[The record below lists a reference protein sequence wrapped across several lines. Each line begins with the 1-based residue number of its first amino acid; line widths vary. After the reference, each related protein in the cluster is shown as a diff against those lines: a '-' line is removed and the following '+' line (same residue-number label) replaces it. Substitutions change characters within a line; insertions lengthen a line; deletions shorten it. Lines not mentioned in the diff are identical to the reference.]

1 MNYEAINTPQYEE
14 LSQRLELLFECLW
27 HCTKRQESYGKY
39 IFSTNE
45 RILINQQRGA
55 LMSQQTFMLYGDDS
69 QVRHFELPKELED
82 KVQFIKSKL

>member
-1 MNYEAINTPQYEE
+1 MNYEALNTPEYEA

-27 HCTKRQESYGKY
+27 NCTQRQEVGRKY
-39 IFSTNE
+39 IFSINE

-55 LMSQQTFMLYGDDS
+55 LMSQQSVMLFADES
-69 QVRHFELPKELED
+69 QVRHFELPTELEN